1 MPYKILKKEALAP
14 QIKLMEIEAPYV
26 ARAARPGQ
34 FIVLRIHEQ
43 GERIPITIGK
53 ADKERGVLTIAF
65 QEVGKT
71 TYHLGTLEAGD
82 ELLDVV
88 GPLGKPS
95 EIDKFGTVVAVGG
108 GIGVP
113 LLYPIVKALKEVGNR
128 IIMIEG
134 ARSAELLVLE
144 DWFRPIVDEL
154 RITTDDGS
162 RGRKGFVSDELRDI
176 LESGQKVDRVI
187 AVGPAIMMKVVSEL
201 TRPYGIPTIVS
212 LNSIMVDGTGM
223 CGACRVEVD
232 GKTMFA
238 CVDGPE
244 MDGHKVDFDLL
255 MKRLDAYKAMEKES
269 LELFLKTKEA
279 SNARG

>member
-1 MPYKILKKEALAP
+1 MPFKILRKEILAP

-26 ARAARPGQ
+26 ARAAKPGQ

-53 ADKERGVLTIAF
+53 ADKEKGTLTIAF

-82 ELLDVV
+82 EILDVV
-88 GPLGKPS
+88 GPLGRAS
-95 EIDKFGTVVAVGG
+95 EIELFGTVVAVGG

-134 ARSAELLVLE
+134 ARTAELLVLE

-176 LESGQKVDRVI
+176 LESGEKIDRVI
-187 AVGPAIMMKVVSEL
+187 AVGPAIMMKVVSDL

-232 GKTMFA
+232 GKTKFA

-279 SNARG
+279 KNA

>member
-1 MPYKILKKEALAP
+1 MPYRILKKETLAP

-26 ARAARPGQ
+26 ARVARPGQ

-53 ADKERGVLTIAF
+53 ADREKGTLTIAF

-71 TYHLGTLEAGD
+71 TFQLGTLEAGD

-88 GPLGKPS
+88 GPLGKAS
-95 EIDKFGTVVAVGG
+95 EIEKFGTVVAIGG

-113 LLYPIVKALKEVGNR
+113 LLYPIVKALKEAGNW

-134 ARSAELLVLE
+134 ARCAELLVLE
-144 DWFRPIVDEL
+144 DWFRPIVDDL

-162 RGRKGFVSDELRDI
+162 RGRKGFVSDELKDI
-176 LESGQKVDRVI
+176 LESGEKVDRVI

-223 CGACRVEVD
+223 CGACRVELD
-232 GKTMFA
+232 GKTKFA

-279 SNARG
+279 RNA